1 MQQTHLLTFDRE
13 PMTDQITDNSKAQYG
28 DPMRCI
34 GGYLQAYQCKA
45 TYLQWQKWLKDNAIT
60 KDHPSVND
68 SSQKLET
75 WSSLYNLKASQQIDG
90 SLFQASLLQGY
101 SVAALTA

>member
-45 TYLQWQKWLKDNAIT
+45 TYLQWQKWLKDNSIT

-68 SSQKLET
+68 RSQKLG
-75 WSSLYNLKASQQIDG
+75 NLEHTMQ
-90 SLFQASLLQGY
+90 L
-101 SVAALTA
+101 